1 MRSIKAIACGLIM
14 IFFMTNLYA
23 QKPGCKIFHEGKFR
37 TVNQGKELIFTRK
50 GNQQVQYFEKSKV
63 PTIYTIKWINDC
75 TLTLTPGKDQLT
87 KLKGVPANAVL
98 TQKITNISAT
108 SYSHVT
114 SANFTKRT
122 ITGEIYKIK

>member
-1 MRSIKAIACGLIM
+1 MQAIKAMACGVVMLICVADA
-14 IFFMTNLYA
+14 YA

-37 TVNQGKELIFTRK
+37 TVNQGKELNFTRK
-50 GNQQVQYFEKSKV
+50 GNLQVQYFEKEKE
-63 PTIYTIKWINDC
+63 PTIYTVKWIDDC
-75 TLTLTPGKDQLT
+75 TLTLTPDKKAVA

-98 TQKITNISAT
+98 TQKMVSTNAT
-108 SYSHVT
+108 SYTHLT